1 MLLLEKNQRG
11 KLLSDVAE
19 YLKEKVAQFKMARHL
34 GEVMWALG
42 SILSAAGLLF
52 KILLLTIASF
62 SLLLLGGYLSVHF
75 EFQRLDYL
83 DALDGILHL
92 DE

>member
-1 MLLLEKNQRG
+1 MLLLGRNRSG
-11 KLLSDVAE
+11 KLLSDIAE

-34 GEVMWALG
+34 GEVIWALG
-42 SILSAAGLLF
+42 SLLSVASLLF
-52 KILLLTIASF
+52 KVLLLTITSF
-62 SLLLLGGYLSVHF
+62 IILFLGGYLSVHF

-83 DALDGILHL
+83 NALDGILHL

>member
-1 MLLLEKNQRG
+1 MLLLEKNRSG
-11 KLLSDVAE
+11 KLLSDIAE

-34 GEVMWALG
+34 GEVIWASG
-42 SILSAAGLLF
+42 SLLSVASLLS
-52 KILLLTIASF
+52 KVLLLTITSF
-62 SLLLLGGYLSVHF
+62 ILLFLGVYLSVHF

-83 DALDGILHL
+83 DALDGISHL